1 MGSKN
6 CTVGSKGSYMNL
18 IEAVKIV
25 LANNFALY
33 LKAHYFHWNVEGPD
47 FAQFH
52 EFFDNLYTDFYS
64 SIDHFAEEIRAL
76 NAYAPGSFERYT
88 ELAQIKGEDRVLSAP
103 EMLKQLLNDNETMMT
118 SLKAAYELANKA
130 DEIGLSNFI
139 QDRTDQHKK
148 HAWMIRSFLK
158 GR

>member
-1 MGSKN
+1 M
-6 CTVGSKGSYMNL
+6 TL
-18 IEAVKIV
+18 IDSIKMV

-52 EFFDNLYTDFYS
+52 DFFGDLYTEIYS

-76 NAYAPGSFERYT
+76 DAYAPGSFERYI
-88 ELAQIKGEDRVLSAP
+88 ELSQIKGEERLLTSL
-103 EMLKQLLNDNETMMT
+103 EMLRQLQVDNQTMIA
-118 SLKAAYELANKA
+118 SLQQAYKLAEASVEL
-130 DEIGLSNFI
+130 GLSNFI
-139 QDRTDQHKK
+139 QDRIDQHKK

>member
-1 MGSKN
+1 
-6 CTVGSKGSYMNL
+6 MNL
-18 IEAVKIV
+18 VDSVKVV

-52 EFFDNLYTDFYS
+52 DFFENLYTEIYS

-76 NAYAPGSFERYT
+76 DAYAPGSFERYV
-88 ELAQIKGEDRVLSAP
+88 ELSQIKGEEKLLTVV
-103 EMLKQLLNDNETMMT
+103 EMLKRLQTDNQIMIA
-118 SLKAAYELANKA
+118 SLQSTYKLAEASVEL
-130 DEIGLSNFI
+130 GLSNFI
-139 QDRTDQHKK
+139 QDRIDQHKK

>member
-1 MGSKN
+1 M
-6 CTVGSKGSYMNL
+6 TL
-18 IEAVKIV
+18 IDSIKMV

-52 EFFDNLYTDFYS
+52 EFFGDLYTEIYS

-76 NAYAPGSFERYT
+76 DAYAPGSFERYI
-88 ELAQIKGEDRVLSAP
+88 ELSQIKGEERLLTSL
-103 EMLKQLLNDNETMMT
+103 EMLRQLQVDNQTMIA
-118 SLKAAYELANKA
+118 SLQQAYKLAEASVEL
-130 DEIGLSNFI
+130 GLSNFI
-139 QDRTDQHKK
+139 QDRIDQHKK

>member
-1 MGSKN
+1 M
-6 CTVGSKGSYMNL
+6 TL
-18 IEAVKIV
+18 IDSIKMV

-52 EFFDNLYTDFYS
+52 EFFGDLYTEIYS

-76 NAYAPGSFERYT
+76 DAYAPGSFERYI
-88 ELAQIKGEDRVLSAP
+88 ELSQIKGEERLLTSL
-103 EMLKQLLNDNETMMT
+103 EMLRQLQVDNQTMIA
-118 SLKAAYELANKA
+118 SLEAAYKLADIANEL
-130 DEIGLSNFI
+130 GLSNFI
-139 QDRTDQHKK
+139 QDRIDQHKK

>member
-1 MGSKN
+1 
-6 CTVGSKGSYMNL
+6 MNL
-18 IEAVKIV
+18 IDSLKIV
-25 LANNFALY
+25 ISNNFALY

-52 EFFDNLYTDFYS
+52 EFFENLYTDFYS
-64 SIDHFAEEIRAL
+64 SIDHFAEEIRTL
-76 NAYAPGSFERYT
+76 DAYAPGSFERYI
-88 ELAQIKGEDRVLSAP
+88 ELSQIKGEDRILSAP
-103 EMLKQLLNDNETMMT
+103 EMLKQLQIDNEIMMK
-118 SLKAAYELANKA
+118 SLKVAYDLANSA